1 MYNMIP
7 FGRINHLNHFF
18 DEVERSF
25 FSEERSQYAGFRT
38 DITDG
43 GDFYLLEAELPG
55 FQKENIDLE
64 LKEGVLTISAN
75 REEAK
80 EEQKDSGK
88 YICRERRLGKFRRSF
103 RLSGIQEDAISA
115 AYEAGVLKLTLPKLV
130 ELQPESRKI
139 AIS

>member
-1 MYNMIP
+1 MYNMVP
-7 FGRINHLNHFF
+7 FGRINHLNQFF

-25 FSEERSQYAGFRT
+25 FPSEHPQGVGFRT

-43 GDFYLLEAELPG
+43 GDRYLLEAELPG

-64 LKEGVLTISAN
+64 LKEGVLTISAR
-75 REEAK
+75 REDTAEDSK
-80 EEQKDSGK
+80 EDGK
-88 YICRERRLGKFRRSF
+88 YICRERQVGEFRRSF

-115 AYEAGVLKLTLPKLV
+115 AYEAGVLKLTLPKVV
-130 ELQPESRKI
+130 ELQPQSRKI